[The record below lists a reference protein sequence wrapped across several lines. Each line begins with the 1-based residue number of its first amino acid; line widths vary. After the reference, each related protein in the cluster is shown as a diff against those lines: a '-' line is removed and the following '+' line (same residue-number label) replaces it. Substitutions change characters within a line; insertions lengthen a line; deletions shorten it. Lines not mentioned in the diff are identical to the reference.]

1 MNLLKLNNII
11 HFRMNKLV
19 TMNEEKEAPEEVAS
33 NLSKYVVDL
42 EDCGPFEIF
51 VEVNRFC

>member
-1 MNLLKLNNII
+1 
-11 HFRMNKLV
+11 MNKLV
-19 TMNEEKEAPEEVAS
+19 TMNEENEAPEEVAS

-51 VEVNRFC
+51 VEVNKFCLTVTSNMF